1 MRLWPGKEIHIPVNA
16 GEPVEILILGPAA
29 ACPLED
35 LRGQL
40 VFAVPDIGGQVKFR
54 RGEAVLAVSHI
65 LSVQPER
72 HAALHTLEGNV
83 YGHALHG
90 FRKGKIL
97 YIACRRVEPGGNLPG
112 QDLLPAVPWIL
123 HVQISGDI
131 VALHLDMGRH
141 PDLSPVSAVIVI
153 RLKALDRVVQIS
165 SIRKLPDAVQGKAE
179 RILTPVQVVPVRIA
193 DMVRMSGD
201 HVFLKKFGIF
211 DFAVVKH
218 DVYLLIT
225 FFARCGVPSFCR
237 PAAALPMIVT
247 RYVLH
252 YAGK

>member
-1 MRLWPGKEIHIPVNA
+1 
-16 GEPVEILILGPAA
+16 
-29 ACPLED
+29 
-35 LRGQL
+35 
-40 VFAVPDIGGQVKFR
+40 
-54 RGEAVLAVSHI
+54 
-65 LSVQPER
+65 
-72 HAALHTLEGNV
+72 
-83 YGHALHG
+83 
-90 FRKGKIL
+90 
-97 YIACRRVEPGGNLPG
+97 
-112 QDLLPAVPWIL
+112 
-123 HVQISGDI
+123 
-131 VALHLDMGRH
+131 MGRH

-179 RILTPVQVVPVRIA
+179 RILAPVQVVPVRIA

-201 HVFLKKFGIF
+201 RVFLKKFGIF

-225 FFARCGVPSFCR
+225 FFARCGVPSFRR

-247 RYVLH
+247 RYVLY